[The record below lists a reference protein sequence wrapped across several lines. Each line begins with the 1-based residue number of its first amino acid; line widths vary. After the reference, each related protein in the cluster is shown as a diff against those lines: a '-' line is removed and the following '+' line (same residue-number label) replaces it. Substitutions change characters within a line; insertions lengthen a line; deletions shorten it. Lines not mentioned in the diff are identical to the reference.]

1 MNIKKNK
8 NKKNFILNKFIPFT
22 LIIIL
27 LFLTILSFLP
37 KPILISQRK
46 LQSVEPAQGNNTT
59 ADNITDDN
67 PKEKSDFGK
76 ELTGMFVIFLF
87 MAIYILVRLSC
98 FPENIQKRK
107 NDLYVFIYFANNGTL
122 IASGINIL
130 NIFDPNS
137 GILDQILN
145 YGPVYGT
152 SLIYVIGG
160 ICFIVNLVK
169 NECIPEQ
176 FFSCEYLGY
185 IAKFPCF
192 VWELIPLA
200 DYCCMC
206 TTITIYH
213 YEDGHK
219 ESDACCV
226 CLWNL
231 FIKFLKFISYVY
243 SVISFYIFYVVFIIG
258 WLIAK
263 LIYQIVLSCRKN
275 ENNISQNE
283 INEPDIQTDPRQVG
297 IQNISNQ
304 HPIQYIDDPRIQSGG
319 MIIINN
325 IINTNQNSPNENTV
339 HNSQI
344 LTINQRPQNINHISP
359 NEKINQNSQPLDT
372 NPITPNENIN
382 QNSRPLNAYQ
392 NNLNAF
398 INQNNQTL
406 NTNNNSQNE
415 ICNNHDNP
423 SQYDLPSEEE
433 INNQPNS
440 NTDRELNQSRLSHG
454 NPAPVLIY
462 NENPNL
468 INKSHANSDKPND
481 KEDDKEYDKEYD
493 EEDDKEYDKE
503 NDNEDD
509 KKYDKENDE
518 EYDKE
523 YDEEDDKE
531 YDKENDNEDD

>member
-87 MAIYILVRLSC
+87 MAIYILVRLC
-98 FPENIQKRK
+98 YFPENIQKRK

-275 ENNISQNE
+275 ENNISQN
-283 INEPDIQTDPRQVG
+283 
-297 IQNISNQ
+297 
-304 HPIQYIDDPRIQSGG
+304 DDPRIQSGG

-509 KKYDKENDE
+509 KKYDKQN
-518 EYDKE
+518 
-523 YDEEDDKE
+523 DEEDDKK
-531 YDKENDNEDD
+531 YDKEEDIVFQNLNL